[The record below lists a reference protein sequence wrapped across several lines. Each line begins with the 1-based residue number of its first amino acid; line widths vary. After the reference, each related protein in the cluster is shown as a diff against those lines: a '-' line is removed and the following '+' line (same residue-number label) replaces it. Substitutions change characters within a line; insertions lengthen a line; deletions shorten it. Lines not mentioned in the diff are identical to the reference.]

1 MLLVCNN
8 LAPLLHPDLLIG
20 GTAPSNLSP
29 FVSLYFVI
37 SRYSLMV
44 VKLLYSRVFFAFH
57 TCGRVIQASATFADR
72 SYLSGWVAHRNHI
85 LGNPTFYEFLKV
97 CPQVLHWP
105 CSSNFSPQT
114 HIQPISL
121 AGLPTMGDLPLG
133 SDQAK

>member
-44 VKLLYSRVFFAFH
+44 VKLLYSRVF
-57 TCGRVIQASATFADR
+57 
-72 SYLSGWVAHRNHI
+72 
-85 LGNPTFYEFLKV
+85 
-97 CPQVLHWP
+97 LHSTHVDV
-105 CSSNFSPQT
+105 SSKRPPHSQT
-114 HIQPISL
+114 DPICL
-121 AGLPTMGDLPLG
+121 AGLPTVITF
-133 SDQAK
+133 